1 MHTQSAVSSEGK
13 PDKEIAAE
21 ASGLGSA
28 THEAAS
34 LLLCPPAHGP
44 TRLT

>member
-1 MHTQSAVSSEGK
+1 MHTQSAVYSEGK
-13 PDKEIAAE
+13 PDKEIA
-21 ASGLGSA
+21 A

-44 TRLT
+44 TSLT